1 MSENGPE
8 VGVLALVEEGDWA
21 GWSVWQPGDPF
32 EDHAGPFYSREEARG
47 EGRGIV
53 CGFMPETKNL
63 NGFGAVHGGALMT
76 FADFALFRIPG
87 GMSGG
92 MHGVTVAFTAE
103 FLAPAYAGTI
113 LTARGETLRQ
123 GRSLVFVRGLISQ
136 GESAVLSFSGTI
148 KRVG

>member
-8 VGVLALVEEGDWA
+8 TGVLALVEEGDWA
-21 GWSVWQPGDPF
+21 GWSVWAPGDPF
-32 EDHAGPFYSREEARG
+32 EDHAGPFYSREDEQ
-47 EGRGIV
+47 GIV
-53 CGFMPETKNL
+53 CGFMPEHKNL

-103 FLAPAYAGTI
+103 FLAPAYAGAI
-113 LTARGETLRQ
+113 LIARGETLRQ

-136 GESAVLSFSGTI
+136 GEAAVLSFSGTI